1 MNQNLEKKEM
11 KDFVVQYFIR
21 VCKNHRI
28 YSKFRT
34 SFEKVK
40 RSRDGNPFGPFTNI
54 FDFKDCLEQF
64 TEKEYNHHRRTDDK
78 YEKVTMMIN
87 HMIHFFLE
95 KGGADP
101 KRLGMIGQ
109 EIFDLACYGIYGA
122 EFLEDM
128 NNMQQEQPKLK
139 NEKEMWLFA
148 RYMDAY
154 QKGMTT
160 MSWEDFK
167 NEFLPKIEHMFSN
180 NDDNSN
186 PRRRSRRNREE
197 YIEWND
203 ACMEDEEEF

>member
-1 MNQNLEKKEM
+1 
-11 KDFVVQYFIR
+11 
-21 VCKNHRI
+21 
-28 YSKFRT
+28 
-34 SFEKVK
+34 
-40 RSRDGNPFGPFTNI
+40 
-54 FDFKDCLEQF
+54 
-64 TEKEYNHHRRTDDK
+64 
-78 YEKVTMMIN
+78 
-87 HMIHFFLE
+87 LE

-109 EIFDLACYGIYGA
+109 EIFDLACYGIYGD